1 MNSHQNDPDKRPDE
15 DPPKLLDCLKII
27 AKAHDTL
34 PHAIQLLEGNA
45 GTDAGLQG
53 IHHGLG
59 RIARY
64 LRFLQTFPP
73 FITANLAREESRE
86 APTLHARRASTPD
99 TATIQALMRAL
110 MRALVTARRR
120 MLQYG
125 ENPEEIREIED
136 AVLAGAVALNGH
148 MDANSAGSEVMPRA
162 ICMLFDW
169 HYEKLLFRDWISV
182 HSVLTESTTITM
194 GENVPNFD
202 GTGVFGRFVAQAV
215 ISKHDLETV
224 KYPDSFI
231 CCKIQHAIDTIAA
244 DIAKPAESPK

>member
-59 RIARY
+59 RVARY

-73 FITANLAREESRE
+73 FVTANLPREESNE
-86 APTLHARRASTPD
+86 APGLHMPLRASTPE
-99 TATIQALMRAL
+99 TATIQAL

-125 ENPEEIREIED
+125 ERPEEIREIED
-136 AVLAGAVALNGH
+136 AMFAGAVTLSGH
-148 MDANSAGSEVMPRA
+148 MDGPSIDGDVMPRA
-162 ICMLFDW
+162 IC
-169 HYEKLLFRDWISV
+169 LLFSWHLEKPDHRDWVSV
-182 HSVLTESTTITM
+182 HSVMTESTTITM

-202 GTGVFGRFVAQAV
+202 GTGVFGRFVARAV
-215 ISKHDLETV
+215 ISVNDLQKV

-231 CCKIQHAIDTIAA
+231 CCKIQHAIETIAA